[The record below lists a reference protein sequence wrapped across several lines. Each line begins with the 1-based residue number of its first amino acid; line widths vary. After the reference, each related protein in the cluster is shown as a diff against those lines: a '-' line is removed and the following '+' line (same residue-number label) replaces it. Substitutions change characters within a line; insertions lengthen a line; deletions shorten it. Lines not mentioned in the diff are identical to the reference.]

1 MSSAPTAPS
10 PGYEPRAGLIE
21 TDLERELVLLDPE
34 TRLMY
39 SLNATGRVVWRALG
53 ESEDELAHRI
63 SARFAVGLEQA
74 LPDVRRLLA
83 DLARA
88 GLIVPRADAG

>member
-1 MSSAPTAPS
+1 MTTAPTAPT
-10 PGYEPRAGLIE
+10 PRYAPKPGLIE

-39 SLNATGRVVWRALG
+39 SLNATGRLVWRALS
-53 ESEDELAHRI
+53 ESEAELAHRI
-63 SARFAVGLEQA
+63 SERFTAGVDQA
-74 LPDVRRLLA
+74 LLDVRRLLA